1 MAEEMPQGV
10 KGVKEVKE
18 VKEVKTTAFEGM
30 FSV

>member
-1 MAEEMPQGV
+1 VAEEISQGV
-10 KGVKEVKE
+10 KGVKE

>member
-1 MAEEMPQGV
+1 VAEEIPQGV
-10 KGVKEVKE
+10 KGVKE

>member
-1 MAEEMPQGV
+1 VAEEIPQGV
-10 KGVKEVKE
+10 KGVKG

>member
-1 MAEEMPQGV
+1 MAEEIPQGV
-10 KGVKEVKE
+10 KGVKE